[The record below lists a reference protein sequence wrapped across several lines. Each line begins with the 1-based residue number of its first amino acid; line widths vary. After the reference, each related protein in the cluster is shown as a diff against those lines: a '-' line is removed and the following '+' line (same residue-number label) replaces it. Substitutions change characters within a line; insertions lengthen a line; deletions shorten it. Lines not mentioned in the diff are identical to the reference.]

1 MCKRNWGRNSGHL
14 LHNGVIKLNL
24 PVETSGVMSNM
35 SKKNPDFYIKL
46 RKVLDS
52 YRYIRYWT
60 DIDRHTII

>member
-35 SKKNPDFYIKL
+35 SKKK
-46 RKVLDS
+46 S
-52 YRYIRYWT
+52 
-60 DIDRHTII
+60 